1 MNYVSVPPSGD
12 DKPSLAT
19 LRGAFTWLPDATYQD
34 FLDIKAIWNPSIL
47 EVDDPEEN
55 SGAG

>member
-1 MNYVSVPPSGD
+1 MRYVSEQSSGD

-34 FLDIKAIWNPSIL
+34 FLDIKAIWNPRIP
-47 EVDDPEEN
+47 EVDDLEEN

>member
-12 DKPSLAT
+12 DKPYLAT
-19 LRGAFTWLPDATYQD
+19 LRGTFTWLPDATYQD

>member
-34 FLDIKAIWNPSIL
+34 FLDIKAIWNPRIP
-47 EVDDPEEN
+47 EVDDLEDN